1 MHLELSCPGPSR
13 HAGAPTDACA
23 TLIGGKT
30 IEWPNKVFLFE
41 SYEMILNWLSASS
54 AEPRSSPTFLA
65 YSPHSVDS
73 VEKLTSATL
82 STCGGVS
89 LLEDT
94 MPAGSCCEEQ
104 LECVGESSKCF
115 WSMTVVPS
123 NRVRSLLS
131 CQQFSLQ
138 SSGIVISSRL
148 ADFRLSSP
156 LAAVGRLFRT
166 GFPTVVARLA
176 TMLLAGGLLGVAA
189 AVRHRETTVDEG
201 SAIVVDTSG
210 RHLGTAD
217 GTDRRDEDTTS
228 STDELF
234 FAFWLATLSGDGLNL
249 TALRVLLERSRRSLV
264 SLRSHILTKKILLK
278 SIVSSLFVIWNA
290 NILKWIAKWHIW
302 NEC

>member
-1 MHLELSCPGPSR
+1 
-13 HAGAPTDACA
+13 
-23 TLIGGKT
+23 
-30 IEWPNKVFLFE
+30 
-41 SYEMILNWLSASS
+41 
-54 AEPRSSPTFLA
+54 
-65 YSPHSVDS
+65 
-73 VEKLTSATL
+73 
-82 STCGGVS
+82 
-89 LLEDT
+89 
-94 MPAGSCCEEQ
+94 
-104 LECVGESSKCF
+104 
-115 WSMTVVPS
+115 MTVVPS

-156 LAAVGRLFRT
+156 LAVGRLFRA
-166 GFPTVVARLA
+166 GFPTVVARLG

-189 AVRHRETTVDEG
+189 AARHRETTVDEG

-264 SLRSHILTKKILLK
+264 SLRSHILTCTAHAFHSFKTFLAR
-278 SIVSSLFVIWNA
+278 SSPAKHRFVR
-290 NILKWIAKWHIW
+290 
-302 NEC
+302 